1 MIPSHLFS
9 CTPQIVVSSR
19 ISTPVGIG
27 SVDPP
32 LPNPATLISRS
43 MTEAV
48 RVESV
53 EDDEEEMNLME
64 TGGEGASAT
73 RLSLRQNMGNLP
85 ACLKATLVI

>member
-1 MIPSHLFS
+1 
-9 CTPQIVVSSR
+9 
-19 ISTPVGIG
+19 
-27 SVDPP
+27 
-32 LPNPATLISRS
+32 